1 LCLFLMILRIRFDT
15 SARRRIVTVNEE
27 SSAKVGDILPRV
39 LEIMGLGDRF
49 EEAKLMEGWARVV
62 GEVVAKKSRPR
73 AVKEGILYIG
83 VESSVWMQELWYR
96 QKQIIERIAK
106 EFPKVRITGIRL
118 EIEREHS

>member
-1 LCLFLMILRIRFDT
+1 VD
-15 SARRRIVTVNEE
+15 EE

-39 LEIMGLGDRF
+39 LEIMGLEDKF
-49 EEAKLMEGWARVV
+49 EEVKLMQGWAAVV

-96 QKQIIERIAK
+96 QKQIIERIAE
-106 EFPKVRITGIRL
+106 EFPKVRVTGIRL
-118 EIEREHS
+118 EVERENS

>member
-1 LCLFLMILRIRFDT
+1 M
-15 SARRRIVTVNEE
+15 NEE

-49 EEAKLMEGWARVV
+49 EEAKLMEDWARVV